1 MSEFLSFAWELLAKV
16 AYNIVA
22 VFASI
27 ANLLVFGW
35 VDYFNI
41 FITYFNTFDVVGK
54 IGAVVLFAML
64 IAVPV
69 LIVVIAAHRWKI
81 HRDLKRESGK
91 VDNKA
96 LYREIGRLNKQ
107 VLDLMDEKNKVL
119 ALKVNAMGGTQRI
132 PYVGASALVDDALP
146 TVANVT
152 GEGATAAAAGVP
164 AAAGGAVAVGKASLS
179 LDGDSVSG
187 AAAAMAKATVEAKTL
202 AEEKEI
208 AQANRFPKLS
218 LVDLKYRDWVPP
230 VYDNDITLEQFV
242 EGYRYFACSEMGLYY
257 TPEIVRR
264 YVAGMAASKLLILE
278 GISGTG
284 KTSLPYSFSRYV
296 DNPAT
301 IVSVQPSYRDRTEV
315 LGYFNEFSKRFNE
328 TEFLRA
334 VYEAGLRADPSYIV
348 LDEMNLARVE
358 YYFAEIL
365 SVLEMPSHDEWTLDL
380 VPTAWAG
387 DPKGL
392 ADGKIT
398 IPESLWFVGT
408 ANNDDST
415 FTITDKVYD
424 RAIPIELNER
434 ADAFECEPHER
445 VHVTAEHLQYLFQKA
460 KVEHV
465 VSEEVLE
472 KMHKLDQYLQTR
484 FKLAFGNRIIKQMY
498 DFIPVYVACGG
509 TELGGMDYI
518 IARKVLKKFESM
530 NVSFV
535 RDEMKGLIEYIEKT
549 FGEGGLPDSVSYLL
563 RIQNMY

>member
-16 AYNIVA
+16 VYNIVA

-27 ANLLVFGW
+27 LNLFIFGW

-41 FITYFNTFDVVGK
+41 FLTYFNTFDLVGK
-54 IGAVVLFAML
+54 IGAVLLFVLL
-64 IAVPV
+64 IAIPV
-69 LIVVIAAHRWKI
+69 LIAIIVVRRWKL
-81 HRDLKRESGK
+81 HRALKSDTS
-91 VDNKA
+91 DNKT

-107 VLDLMDEKNKVL
+107 VLDLMDEKNKLL

-132 PYVGASALVDDALP
+132 PYVGASALTDDSIP
-146 TVANVT
+146 TVANVVGGGSAAG
-152 GEGATAAAAGVP
+152 GEGAGVVAGS
-164 AAAGGAVAVGKASLS
+164 ASLS

-208 AQANRFPKLS
+208 SLATRFPKLS
-218 LVDLKYRDWVPP
+218 QVDLKYRDWQPP
-230 VYDNDITLEQFV
+230 AYDNDITLEHFA
-242 EGYRYFACSEMGLYY
+242 EGYREFACNEMGLYY
-257 TPEIVRR
+257 SSEVVRR
-264 YVAGMAASKLLILE
+264 FVAGMAASKLLILE

-284 KTSLPYSFSRYV
+284 KTSLPYSFSRYI

-334 VYEAGLRADPSYIV
+334 LYEAGLREDPSLIV

-365 SVLEMPSHDEWTLDL
+365 SVLEMPSHDEWVLDL

-387 DPKGL
+387 DPKALNG
-392 ADGKIT
+392 GKIT
-398 IPESLWFVGT
+398 VPDSLWFVGT

-434 ADAFECEPHER
+434 ADSFECPHHER
-445 VHVTAEHLQYLFQKA
+445 VHVTSDHLQYLFQKA

-465 VSEEVLE
+465 VSEELLE

-484 FKLAFGNRIIKQMY
+484 FRLAFGNRIIKQMY

-535 RDEMKGLIEYIEKT
+535 RDEMSGLIEYIEKT
-549 FGEGGLPDSVSYLL
+549 FGEGGLPDSISYLL

>member
-1 MSEFLSFAWELLAKV
+1 MSEFLSFAWELLSKV
-16 AYNIVA
+16 VYNIVA
-22 VFASI
+22 VFA
-27 ANLLVFGW
+27 ALLNLLVFGW

-41 FITYFNTFDVVGK
+41 FLSYFNAFNVVGK
-54 IGAVVLFAML
+54 IGAVILFAL
-64 IAVPV
+64 LAAIPV
-69 LIVVIAAHRWKI
+69 LIVIILVRRWKV
-81 HRDLKRESGK
+81 HRELLHDKS
-91 VDNKA
+91 DNKT

-107 VLDLMDEKNKVL
+107 VLDLMEEKNKLL
-119 ALKVNAMGGTQRI
+119 AIKVNAMGGTQRI
-132 PYVGASALVDDALP
+132 PYMGASALTDDVIP
-146 TVANVT
+146 TVGNVLGKGGSAG
-152 GEGATAAAAGVP
+152 GEGEGVP
-164 AAAGGAVAVGKASLS
+164 GVVAGSASLS
-179 LDGDSVSG
+179 LDGDSVSD
-187 AAAAMAKATVEAKTL
+187 AAAAMAKATVEARTL

-208 AQANRFPKLS
+208 SLANRFPKLS
-218 LVDLKYRDWVPP
+218 LVDLKYRDWQPP
-230 VYDNDITLEQFV
+230 VYDDAITLEHFV
-242 EGYRYFACSEMGLYY
+242 EGYREFACSELGLYY
-257 TPEIVRR
+257 SPEIVRR

-301 IVSVQPSYRDRTEV
+301 IVSVQPSFRDRTEV

-334 VYEAGLRADPSYIV
+334 VYEAGLRQDPSMIV

-365 SVLEMPSHDEWTLDL
+365 SVLEMPSHDEWVLDL
-380 VPTAWAG
+380 VPTQWAA
-387 DPKGL
+387 DPKAL
-392 ADGKIT
+392 HDGKLT
-398 IPESLWFVGT
+398 IPDSLWFIGT

-445 VHVTAEHLQYLFQKA
+445 VHVTADHLQYLFQKA
-460 KVEHV
+460 KVEYV
-465 VSEEVLE
+465 IDDELLQ

-535 RDEMKGLIEYIEKT
+535 RDEMTGLIEYIEKT

>member
-16 AYNIVA
+16 VYNIVA

-27 ANLLVFGW
+27 LNLFIFGW

-41 FITYFNTFDVVGK
+41 FLTYFNTFDLVGK
-54 IGAVVLFAML
+54 IGAVLLFALL
-64 IAVPV
+64 IAIPV
-69 LIVVIAAHRWKI
+69 LIAIIVVRRWKL
-81 HRDLKRESGK
+81 HRALKSDTS
-91 VDNKA
+91 DNKT

-107 VLDLMDEKNKVL
+107 VLDLMDEKNKLL

-132 PYVGASALVDDALP
+132 PYVGASALTDDSIP
-146 TVANVT
+146 TVANVVGGGSAAG
-152 GEGATAAAAGVP
+152 GEGAGVVAGS
-164 AAAGGAVAVGKASLS
+164 ASLS

-208 AQANRFPKLS
+208 SLATRFPKLS
-218 LVDLKYRDWVPP
+218 QVDLKYRDWQPP
-230 VYDNDITLEQFV
+230 AYDNDITLEHFA
-242 EGYRYFACSEMGLYY
+242 EGYREFACNEMGLYY
-257 TPEIVRR
+257 SSEVVRR
-264 YVAGMAASKLLILE
+264 FVAGMAASKLLILE

-284 KTSLPYSFSRYV
+284 KTSLPYSFSRYI

-334 VYEAGLRADPSYIV
+334 LYEAGLREDPSLIV

-365 SVLEMPSHDEWTLDL
+365 SVLEMPSHDEWMLDL

-387 DPKGL
+387 DPKALNG
-392 ADGKIT
+392 GKIT
-398 IPESLWFVGT
+398 VPDSLWFVGT

-434 ADAFECEPHER
+434 ADSFECPHHER
-445 VHVTAEHLQYLFQKA
+445 VHVTSDHLQYLFQKA

-465 VSEEVLE
+465 VSEELLE

-484 FKLAFGNRIIKQMY
+484 FRLAFGNRIIKQMY

-535 RDEMKGLIEYIEKT
+535 RDEMSGLIEYIEKT
-549 FGEGGLPDSVSYLL
+549 FGEGGLPDSISYLL